1 MQLDN
6 LFEVI
11 KQVGQKPFA
20 SFVSSSTSASVQGSS
35 SFDQMSTNGFIFRQ
49 FKTLED
55 AFNKKYEIESKTKKK
70 RYETIALSY
79 VSEARFANYKSFT
92 DYLNAPKR
100 NFEKIKEISSKV
112 IENIKTLI
120 NLGGLYKND
129 KIVVTEDT
137 RGVFDFGL
145 ASLGLFRPIEFYS
158 SELAE
163 DINSGKFE
171 NPFPSYENGIVNG
184 DNVKK
189 QVVGKTSIFTYYFN
203 EKNYTCERRQR
214 GATKVYR
221 TFFNECF
228 LKPDKDGLLI
238 TFYLDNKDKVFNGR
252 GDAKLKYASSNKKSY
267 LIYNKKDDSV
277 KNVDIFM
284 PINLMGVNDGARALA
299 LLPAYLISATL
310 ENFGIQS
317 RISAL
322 RLGSDEETAI
332 TISIPVKD
340 YEESTNEAF
349 NKAFALLSLE
359 ASGASFFAFHKV
371 IAGNDGIQANPT
383 GVTKAGFEDVQYWSQ
398 RYIDDM
404 MQRYKNWVEVNK
416 NEDFVN
422 TKVINSNFQFGLT
435 TPDNSP
441 VGTVLDYPDILEGL
455 HKVFYLFYF
464 YMDYLAIEMLDMRD
478 FIKSVYT
485 RFTEDVTFRKIYEM
499 PSSKAEIKDLL
510 RSYVLTMLV
519 QKYKLVSGGA
529 YSDTAEQKQ
538 KKEDNFQRKV
548 ISLNEEINNL

>member
-20 SFVSSSTSASVQGSS
+20 SFVSSSASASVQGSS
-35 SFDQMSTNGFIFRQ
+35 TFDRMSTNGFVFRQ

-55 AFNKKYEIESKTKKK
+55 AFNKKYEIEAKTKKK

-79 VSEARFANYKSFT
+79 VSESRFASFKSFT

-171 NPFPSYENGIVNG
+171 NPFPKYENGIVNG
-184 DNVKK
+184 DKIKK
-189 QVVGKTSIFTYYFN
+189 QVIGKTSVFTYSFN
-203 EKNYTCERRQR
+203 ERNYTCERRQR
-214 GATKVYR
+214 GATKVYK
-221 TFFNECF
+221 TFFKECF

-238 TFYLDNKDKVFNGR
+238 TFYLDKKDKVFNGR

-322 RLGSDEETAI
+322 RLGSDEQTSI

-349 NKAFALLSLE
+349 NKAFALLALE

-371 IAGNDGIQANPT
+371 IAGNDGEQANPT
-383 GVTKAGFEDVQYWSQ
+383 KVTKAGFDDVQYWSQ
-398 RYIDDM
+398 QYIDDM
-404 MQRYKNWVEVNK
+404 MQRYKNWIEFNK
-416 NEDFVN
+416 DKDFVN
-422 TKVINSNFQFGLT
+422 TKVVNSNFQFGLT
-435 TPDNSP
+435 TPYSSS
-441 VGTVLDYPDILEGL
+441 VGSALDYSDILQEL
-455 HKVFYLFYF
+455 HQVFYLFYF

-478 FIKSVYT
+478 FVKSVYT
-485 RFTEDVTFRKIYEM
+485 RFIEDVTFRKIYEM
-499 PSSKAEIKDLL
+499 PSAKVEIKDLL

-519 QKYKLVSGGA
+519 QKYKLITGGA
-529 YSDTAEQKQ
+529 YSDTTEQKQ
-538 KKEDNFQRKV
+538 RKEESFQKKV

>member
-1 MQLDN
+1 
-6 LFEVI
+6 
-11 KQVGQKPFA
+11 
-20 SFVSSSTSASVQGSS
+20 
-35 SFDQMSTNGFIFRQ
+35 MSTNGFIFRQ

-129 KIVVTEDT
+129 KIVITEDT

-163 DINSGKFE
+163 DIKSGKFK

-214 GATKVYR
+214 GATKVYS

-238 TFYLDNKDKVFNGR
+238 TFYSDNKDKVFNGR
-252 GDAKLKYASSNKKSY
+252 ADAKLKYASSNKKSY

-478 FIKSVYT
+478 FIKSVYS
-485 RFTEDVTFRKIYEM
+485 RFIEDVTFRKIYEM

>member
-20 SFVSSSTSASVQGSS
+20 SFVSSSTSASVQGSN
-35 SFDQMSTNGFIFRQ
+35 SFDRMSTNGFVFQQ

-55 AFNKKYEIESKTKKK
+55 AFNKKSEIEAKIKKK
-70 RYETIALSY
+70 RYETIALTY
-79 VSEARFANYKSFT
+79 VNELRFANYKSFT
-92 DYLNAPKR
+92 DYINQPKR
-100 NFEKIKEISSKV
+100 NFEKTKEISATF

-120 NLGGLYKND
+120 NLGGLFKND
-129 KIVVTEDT
+129 KIIVTEDT

-158 SELAE
+158 QDLAD
-163 DINSGKFE
+163 DIKSGKLK

-184 DNVKK
+184 DDIRK
-189 QVVGKTSIFTYYFN
+189 QVIGELNVFTYVFN
-203 EKNYTCERRQR
+203 GKKYNCERRQR
-214 GATKVYR
+214 GATKVFN
-221 TFFNECF
+221 TFFEECF
-228 LKPDKDGLLI
+228 LKPNKDGLLI
-238 TFYLDNKDKVFNGR
+238 TFYLDNKEKVFNGR
-252 GDAKLKYASSNKKSY
+252 GDVKLKYASSNKKSY

-322 RLGSDEETAI
+322 RLGSDSSTAI

-349 NKAFALLSLE
+349 NKAFTLLSLE
-359 ASGASFFAFHKV
+359 SAGGSFFAFHKV
-371 IAGNDGIQANPT
+371 IAENEGIQANPT
-383 GVTKAGFEDVQYWSQ
+383 GNTKAGFDDVNYWSQ

-404 MQRYKNWVEVNK
+404 MQRYKNWAETNK
-416 NEDFVN
+416 DKDFVN
-422 TKVINSNFQFGLT
+422 TKVINQNFQFGLT
-435 TPDNSP
+435 TPDSSP
-441 VGTVLDYPDILEGL
+441 AGSSLDYADILEGL
-455 HKVFYLFYF
+455 HKVFYLYYF
-464 YMDYLAIEMLDMRD
+464 YMDYLAIEMLDMKD
-478 FIKSVYT
+478 FVKSVYS

-499 PSSKAEIKDLL
+499 PSTKEEIKVLL

-519 QKYKLVSGGA
+519 QKYMLVTGGS
-529 YSDTAEQKQ
+529 YSDTPEQKQ
-538 KKEDNFQRKV
+538 NKEEMFQKKV
-548 ISLNEEINNL
+548 ISLNEQINNL

>member
-35 SFDQMSTNGFIFRQ
+35 SFDNMSENGFIFQQ

-55 AFNKKYEIESKTKKK
+55 AFNKKGEIEAKIKKK
-70 RYETIALSY
+70 PYEKIALSY
-79 VSEARFANYKSFT
+79 VDELRFKDYKSFT
-92 DYLNAPKR
+92 DYINQPKR
-100 NFEKIKEISSKV
+100 NFEKTKELSASF

-120 NLGGLYKND
+120 NLGGLFKND
-129 KIVVTEDT
+129 KIIVTEDT

-158 SELAE
+158 QDLAD
-163 DINSGKFE
+163 DIKAGIVN
-171 NPFPSYENGIVNG
+171 NPFPSYENGIVDG
-184 DNVKK
+184 DKIKK
-189 QVVGKTSIFTYYFN
+189 QVIGELSIFTYVLDGKKYN
-203 EKNYTCERRQR
+203 CERRQR
-214 GATKVYR
+214 GATKVFK
-221 TFFNECF
+221 TFFEECF

-238 TFYLDNKDKVFNGR
+238 TYYLENKEKVFNGR
-252 GDAKLKYASSNKKSY
+252 GDVKLKYASSNKKSY

-284 PINLMGVNDGARALA
+284 PINLMGVQDGARALA
-299 LLPAYLISATL
+299 LLPAYLISASL

-322 RLGSDEETAI
+322 RLGSDKQTAI

-349 NKAFALLSLE
+349 NKAFTLLSLE
-359 ASGASFFAFHKV
+359 SAGASFFAFHKV
-371 IAGNDGIQANPT
+371 IAGNEGIQADPT
-383 GVTKAGFEDVQYWSQ
+383 KVTKPGFDDVSYWSQ

-404 MQRYKNWVEVNK
+404 MQRYKNWANVNK
-416 NEDFVN
+416 DKDFVN
-422 TKVINSNFQFGLT
+422 TKVINQNFQFGLT

-441 VGTVLDYPDILEGL
+441 VGTVLGYADILEGL
-455 HKVFYLFYF
+455 HQVFYLFYY
-464 YMDYLAIEMLDMRD
+464 YMDYLSIEMLDMKD
-478 FIKSVYT
+478 FIKTVYA
-485 RFTEDVTFRKIYEM
+485 RFTEDVTFRKIYQM
-499 PSSKAEIKDLL
+499 PSAKDEIKALL

-538 KKEDNFQRKV
+538 NKEESFQKKV
-548 ISLNEEINNL
+548 ISLNEQINNL

>member
-35 SFDQMSTNGFIFRQ
+35 SFDQMSKNGFIFRQ

-55 AFNKKYEIESKTKKK
+55 AFDKKDEIEAKIKKK

-79 VSEARFANYKSFT
+79 VSETRFANYKNFT
-92 DYLNAPKR
+92 DYINAPKR
-100 NFEKIKEISSKV
+100 NFEKTKEISSKV

-129 KIVVTEDT
+129 KIIVTEDT
-137 RGVFDFGL
+137 RGLFDFGL
-145 ASLGLFRPIEFYS
+145 ASLGLYRPIEFYS
-158 SELAE
+158 QDLAE
-163 DINSGKFE
+163 DIKSGKFK
-171 NPFPSYENGIVNG
+171 NPFSYEAGVVDG
-184 DNVKK
+184 DDIKK
-189 QVVGKTSIFTYYFN
+189 QVVGKTSIFTFFFN
-203 EKNYTCERRQR
+203 EKKYVCERRQR
-214 GATKVYR
+214 GATKVYN
-221 TFFNECF
+221 TFFKECF

-238 TFYLDNKDKVFNGR
+238 TFYLDNKNKVFNGR

-299 LLPAYLISATL
+299 LLPAYLISASL

-322 RLGSDEETAI
+322 RLGSDNQTAI

-349 NKAFALLSLE
+349 NKAFTLLSLE
-359 ASGASFFAFHKV
+359 ASGGSFFAFHKV
-371 IAGNDGIQANPT
+371 IAGNDGLQANPT

-404 MQRYKNWVEVNK
+404 MQRYKNWAEVNK

-422 TKVINSNFQFGLT
+422 TKVVNPNFQFGLT
-435 TPDNSP
+435 TPDNSS

-478 FIKSVYT
+478 FVKSVYK

-499 PSSKAEIKDLL
+499 PSTKVEIKDLL

-538 KKEDNFQRKV
+538 KKEENFQKKV